1 VEAQPDADVA
11 PSDPPGT
18 SASRAVRAKGFEHGD
33 GNALYRLDQD
43 APLKRAV
50 FHVSIAQPRVSKTGI
65 SEQQAELLAAT
76 EVYLHE
82 SSYATLDVICSA

>member
-1 VEAQPDADVA
+1 
-11 PSDPPGT
+11 
-18 SASRAVRAKGFEHGD
+18 
-33 GNALYRLDQD
+33 
-43 APLKRAV
+43 V